1 MSSGCPCSDLH
12 ASTKNNEDRAGIIAD
27 AAPNCRCELQSLS
40 PYSPGVVEDGETI
53 LRMVCFSMHVRR
65 NGTGLLPTFFD
76 HVFSKG
82 MSAQRFERTS
92 NEDLAGW
99 INMFLGK
106 IDKQAWIGY
115 VHASC
120 KTIREVLHEEN
131 LRAFCVYD
139 AAFDGNPTHI
149 EVCAASRQVI
159 QDKDLPEMRA
169 ILTRAFSDIRPR
181 NTLRDGIV
189 QSMVN
194 KEFIGRDVPP
204 KLRSYVVDAPNP

>member
-12 ASTKNNEDRAGIIAD
+12 VSTENNEDRAGIIAD
-27 AAPNCRCELQSLS
+27 AAPNCGCELQSLS
-40 PYSPGVVEDGETI
+40 PYSPGVVENEETI

-65 NGTGLLPTFFD
+65 SGTGLLPTFFD

-82 MSAQRFERTS
+82 MSAQRFESTS
-92 NEDLAGW
+92 NENLADW

-115 VHASC
+115 VLASC
-120 KTIREVLHEEN
+120 KTIREVLHGEKN

-139 AAFDGNPTHI
+139 AAFDGNPNHI
-149 EVCAASRQVI
+149 EVCAASRL

-169 ILTRAFSDIRPR
+169 ILTRAFSDILPR
-181 NTLRDGIV
+181 YALRDGIV

-194 KEFIGRDVPP
+194 KEFIAREVPP